1 MSDIVNSAD
10 QVKVSVQFYSTVR
23 NTTGVSH
30 VEKTVP
36 KKSLIRDLLIE
47 IEKELFI
54 PKKAHFLKSDQTDVE
69 PGIICL
75 IDDADIHINGGL
87 KQQIRKDAK
96 ITLISSLHGG

>member
-1 MSDIVNSAD
+1 MSDIVNSTD
-10 QVKVSVQFYSTVR
+10 QVKVSVQFYSTVK
-23 NTTGVSH
+23 NTTGISH
-30 VEKTVP
+30 IDKTVP
-36 KKSLIRDLLIE
+36 KKSLLRDLLIE
-47 IEKELFI
+47 IEKELFL

-96 ITLISSLHGG
+96 VTLISSLHGG